1 MQPLARTSL
10 LVAGVRGTGG
20 CEVLAIWNLVL
31 RRRDPV
37 GGVVFSPVDEIET
50 RLSQARLSREDS

>member
-1 MQPLARTSL
+1 M